1 MLNASHNYRRASAAA
16 VIAAIALTA
25 SFVIAGAGR
34 AEAGDASPNK
44 KALVGSW
51 LETVT
56 FPPEAGRPP
65 LKSLGTFHDDGTFQ
79 CSDQGSVTLDQ
90 PAIFTSCHGAWKHLE
105 QRTFA
110 YTSVEL
116 ISDLS
121 GNLVGY
127 LKVSGVY
134 TVAAS
139 GNEYDGTSF
148 AEISDP
154 DGNLL
159 FSVGVTNA
167 GKRIVVEL
175 P

>member
-1 MLNASHNYRRASAAA
+1 MLNATHISRLAAI
-16 VIAAIALTA
+16 IATIALTA
-25 SFVIAGAGR
+25 SFALAGV
-34 AEAGDASPNK
+34 AEARDTTPNK

-79 CSDQGSVTLDQ
+79 CSDQGSVTVD
-90 PAIFTSCHGAWKHLE
+90 PPTIFTGCHGAWKHLE
-105 QRTFA
+105 GRTFA

-134 TVAAS
+134 TVSDS
-139 GNEYDGTSF
+139 GNEYAGTSF
-148 AEISDP
+148 AELSDP
-154 DGNLL
+154 DGVVFL
-159 FSVGVTNA
+159 SIGVTNA